1 MKTLP
6 LIFFKYPG
14 ICKLNCIAPV
24 QVHALFFFLQVDPFY
39 DTLKLLV
46 VDSITAVIYPS
57 LGGQQM
63 DGKTANHSNLSET
76 ILQII

>member
-1 MKTLP
+1 MYMQL
-6 LIFFKYPG
+6 
-14 ICKLNCIAPV
+14 
-24 QVHALFFFLQVDPFY
+24 FLQVDPFY

-63 DGKTANHSNLSET
+63 DGKSANHSNLSQTTVE
-76 ILQII
+76 

>member
-1 MKTLP
+1 MQL
-6 LIFFKYPG
+6 
-14 ICKLNCIAPV
+14 
-24 QVHALFFFLQVDPFY
+24 FLQVDPFY

-63 DGKTANHSNLSET
+63 DGKSANHSNLSQTTVESFKFVDGNFHGLWNFCLFVG
-76 ILQII
+76 I

>member
-1 MKTLP
+1 MQL
-6 LIFFKYPG
+6 
-14 ICKLNCIAPV
+14 
-24 QVHALFFFLQVDPFY
+24 FLQVDPFY

-63 DGKTANHSNLSET
+63 DGKSANHSNLSQTTLESFKFVGGNFHGLWNFCLFVG
-76 ILQII
+76 I

>member
-1 MKTLP
+1 MQL
-6 LIFFKYPG
+6 
-14 ICKLNCIAPV
+14 
-24 QVHALFFFLQVDPFY
+24 FLQVDPFY

-63 DGKTANHSNLSET
+63 DGKSVNHSNLSET
-76 ILQII
+76 TVESFKFVGGNFHGLWNFCLFVGM

>member
-1 MKTLP
+1 M
-6 LIFFKYPG
+6 
-14 ICKLNCIAPV
+14 
-24 QVHALFFFLQVDPFY
+24 QLFVQVDPFY

-63 DGKTANHSNLSET
+63 DGKSANHSNLSET
-76 ILQII
+76 TVESFKFVGGNFHGLCNFCLFVGI